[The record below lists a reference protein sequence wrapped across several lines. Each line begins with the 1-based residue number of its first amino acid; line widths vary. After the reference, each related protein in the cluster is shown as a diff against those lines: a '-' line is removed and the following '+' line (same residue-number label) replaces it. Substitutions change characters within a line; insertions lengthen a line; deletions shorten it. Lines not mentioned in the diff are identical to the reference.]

1 MSPSKHSSSAPGTA
15 ASGSDVHA
23 ASTEHDRMMHAP
35 IPRLLL
41 SLALP
46 AMGSMLVTSA
56 ASLVDSLTVSSL
68 GTEATGAVGICFS
81 LMACIQAVGFT
92 LGMGGGSL
100 ISLQLGKQDVNAASR
115 IARTSFFTSIL
126 CGVVIACGL
135 FWRTPILRLLGAS
148 DAILPLASRYSV
160 YIFLAAPFL
169 TGLLCL
175 SHLLRSEGKTGWAL
189 LGIATA
195 GLLNMALDPLLVNVL
210 DVQGISLA
218 TLISHVLGFGV
229 LLSTFLTGKSQL
241 KLLGGRRNG
250 KARRRPMC
258 QRDGATPSPSR
269 RRQKTLRRASC
280 VRRSGPGRGRRWPL
294 LFAILFSGSPSLLRQ
309 GLAAVS
315 AILLSRAAQLQGD
328 EAVAAMSVAG
338 KIFMIPFT
346 LMLGYAQ
353 GLQPLI
359 GFNFAVG
366 NGKRIRQA
374 SHFTLWTG
382 TVALAACGGLLYWQ
396 AEWLVHLFLKTG
408 DGAAIAVTA
417 LRAGA
422 LTLPLIPACTLANLG
437 FQAVKRSGL
446 AAFLAAARQGLFFVP
461 LILWLPRAWGLRG
474 VQFAQALAD
483 GATFV
488 LSVPFLIYFFRKA
501 VDKKGPK
508 V

>member
-1 MSPSKHSSSAPGTA
+1 MHVKS
-15 ASGSDVHA
+15 
-23 ASTEHDRMMHAP
+23 EHDRMMHAP
-35 IPRLLL
+35 TSRLLL

-46 AMGSMLVTSA
+46 SMASMLITSA

-100 ISLQLGKQDVNAASR
+100 ISLQLGEKDVAAASR
-115 IARTSFFTSIL
+115 IASVSFFTAIL
-126 CGVVIACGL
+126 SGLIIACGI

-148 DAILPLASRYSV
+148 DAILPLASEYSV

-175 SHLLRSEGKTGWAL
+175 SHLLRAEGHTGRAL
-189 LGIATA
+189 TGIAAA
-195 GLLNMALDPLLVNVL
+195 GLLNMALDPLLVGPL
-210 DVQGISLA
+210 GVQGISLA
-218 TLISHVLGFGV
+218 TLISHALGFGV
-229 LLSTFLTGKSQL
+229 LLFTFCTGKTSLRLQWPRL
-241 KLLGGRRNG
+241 C
-250 KARRRPMC
+250 RRP
-258 QRDGATPSPSR
+258 R
-269 RRQKTLRRASC
+269 
-280 VRRSGPGRGRRWPL
+280 PL
-294 LFAILFSGSPSLLRQ
+294 LPSILASGSPSLLRQ

-315 AILLSRAAQLQGD
+315 AILLSRAARQQSD
-328 EAVAAMSVAG
+328 AAVAAMSVAG

-359 GFNFAVG
+359 GFNFA
-366 NGKRIRQA
+366 NHNAKRIRQA

-382 TVALAACGGLLYWQ
+382 TVALAAAGGLLYWR
-396 AEWLVHLFLKTG
+396 AEQLVNLFMEAG
-408 DGAAIAVTA
+408 DGPAIASAA

-437 FQAVKRSGL
+437 YQAVKRPVIAS
-446 AAFLAAARQGLFFVP
+446 FLAAARQGLFFIP
-461 LILWLPRAWGLRG
+461 LIVWLPGLWGLSG

-483 GATFV
+483 GATFL
-488 LSVPFLIYFFRKA
+488 LSAPFLVYFFRKA
-501 VDKKGPK
+501 VDNKSGK

>member
-1 MSPSKHSSSAPGTA
+1 MQIQKSSFA
-15 ASGSDVHA
+15 ADFRKEFYMHVKS
-23 ASTEHDRMMHAP
+23 EHDRMMHAP

-46 AMGSMLVTSA
+46 SMASMLITSA

-68 GTEATGAVGICFS
+68 GTEATAAVGICFS

-100 ISLQLGKQDVNAASR
+100 ISLQLGEKDVAAASR
-115 IARTSFFTSIL
+115 IASVSFFTAIL
-126 CGVVIACGL
+126 SGLIIACGI

-148 DAILPLASRYSV
+148 DAILPLASEYSV

-175 SHLLRSEGKTGWAL
+175 SHLLRAEGHTGRAL
-189 LGIATA
+189 TGIAAA
-195 GLLNMALDPLLVNVL
+195 GLLNMALDPLLVGPL
-210 DVQGISLA
+210 GVQGISLA
-218 TLISHVLGFGV
+218 TLISHALGFGV
-229 LLSTFLTGKSQL
+229 LLFTFCTGKTSLQL
-241 KLLGGRRNG
+241 QRPRLC
-250 KARRRPMC
+250 RRP
-258 QRDGATPSPSR
+258 R
-269 RRQKTLRRASC
+269 
-280 VRRSGPGRGRRWPL
+280 PL
-294 LFAILFSGSPSLLRQ
+294 LPSILASGSPSLLRQ

-315 AILLSRAAQLQGD
+315 AILLSRAARQQSD
-328 EAVAAMSVAG
+328 AAVAAMSVAG

-359 GFNFAVG
+359 GFNFA
-366 NGKRIRQA
+366 NHNAKRIRQA

-382 TVALAACGGLLYWQ
+382 TVALAAAGGLLYWR
-396 AEWLVHLFLKTG
+396 AEQLVNLFMEVG
-408 DGAAIAVTA
+408 DGPAIASAA

-422 LTLPLIPACTLANLG
+422 LTLPLIPSCTLANLG
-437 FQAVKRSGL
+437 YQSVKRPVIAS
-446 AAFLAAARQGLFFVP
+446 FLAAARQGLFFIP
-461 LILWLPRAWGLRG
+461 LIVWLPGLWGLSG

-483 GATFV
+483 GATFL
-488 LSVPFLIYFFRKA
+488 LSMPFLVYFFRKA
-501 VDKKGPK
+501 VDNKSGK

>member
-1 MSPSKHSSSAPGTA
+1 MATLKPSPSSSA
-15 ASGSDVHA
+15 
-23 ASTEHDRMMHAP
+23 EHDRMMHAP

-46 AMGSMLVTSA
+46 AMASMLITSA
-56 ASLVDSLTVSSL
+56 ASLMDSLTVSSL

-100 ISLQLGKQDVNAASR
+100 ISLELGRQDVAAASR
-115 IARTSFFTSIL
+115 LARASFLTSIL
-126 CGVVIACGL
+126 CGLLIACGI
-135 FWRTPILRLLGAS
+135 FWRTPILRFFGAS

-175 SHLLRSEGKTGWAL
+175 SHLLRSEGHTGRAL
-189 LGIATA
+189 FGIAIA
-195 GLLNMALDPLLVNVL
+195 GLLNMILDPLLVHVL
-210 DVQGISLA
+210 GVQGISLA
-218 TLISHVLGFGV
+218 TLISHALGFAV

-241 KLLGGRRNG
+241 QLLCR
-250 KARRRPMC
+250 
-258 QRDGATPSPSR
+258 RDGSRHLPS
-269 RRQKTLRRASC
+269 
-280 VRRSGPGRGRRWPL
+280 
-294 LFAILFSGSPSLLRQ
+294 ILFSGSPSLLRQ

-315 AILLSRAAQLQGD
+315 AILLSRAARLQGD

-359 GFNFAVG
+359 GFNFA
-366 NGKRIRQA
+366 NHNTKRIRQA
-374 SHFTLWTG
+374 CHFTLWTG
-382 TVALAACGGLLYWQ
+382 TIALAAIGGLIYWKS
-396 AEWLVHLFLKTG
+396 EWLVQRFLNVG
-408 DGAAIAVTA
+408 DGPAIAVAA

-437 FQAVKRSGL
+437 FQAVHRPGL
-446 AAFLAAARQGLFFVP
+446 ASFLAAARQGLFFIP
-461 LILWLPRAWGLRG
+461 LILWLPRVWGVAG

-483 GATFV
+483 GATFL
-488 LSVPFLIYFFRKA
+488 LSAPFLVYFFRKA
-501 VDKKGPK
+501 VDNKSGK

>member
-1 MSPSKHSSSAPGTA
+1 M
-15 ASGSDVHA
+15 HA
-23 ASTEHDRMMHAP
+23 KSEHDRMMHAP
-35 IPRLLL
+35 TSRLLL

-46 AMGSMLVTSA
+46 SMASMLITSA

-100 ISLQLGKQDVNAASR
+100 ISLQLGEKDVAAASR
-115 IARTSFFTSIL
+115 IASVSFFTAIL
-126 CGVVIACGL
+126 SGLIIACGI

-148 DAILPLASRYSV
+148 DAILPLASEYSV

-175 SHLLRSEGKTGWAL
+175 SHLLRAEGHTGRAL
-189 LGIATA
+189 TGIAAA
-195 GLLNMALDPLLVNVL
+195 GLLNMALDPLLVGPL
-210 DVQGISLA
+210 GVQGISLA
-218 TLISHVLGFGV
+218 TLISHALGFGV
-229 LLSTFLTGKSQL
+229 LLFTFCTGKTSLRLQWPRL
-241 KLLGGRRNG
+241 C
-250 KARRRPMC
+250 RRP
-258 QRDGATPSPSR
+258 R
-269 RRQKTLRRASC
+269 
-280 VRRSGPGRGRRWPL
+280 PL
-294 LFAILFSGSPSLLRQ
+294 LPSILASGSPSLLRQ

-315 AILLSRAAQLQGD
+315 AILLSRAARQQSD
-328 EAVAAMSVAG
+328 AAVAAMSVAG

-359 GFNFAVG
+359 GFNFA
-366 NGKRIRQA
+366 NQNAKRIRQA

-382 TVALAACGGLLYWQ
+382 TVALAAAGGLLYWR
-396 AEWLVHLFLKTG
+396 AEQLVNLFMETG
-408 DGAAIAVTA
+408 DGPAIASAA

-437 FQAVKRSGL
+437 YQAVKRPAIAS
-446 AAFLAAARQGLFFVP
+446 FLAAARQGLFFIP
-461 LILWLPRAWGLRG
+461 LIVWLPGLWGLSG

-483 GATFV
+483 GATFL
-488 LSVPFLIYFFRKA
+488 LSAPFLVYFFRKA
-501 VDKKGPK
+501 VDNKSGK

>member
-1 MSPSKHSSSAPGTA
+1 MQIQKSSFA
-15 ASGSDVHA
+15 ADFRKEFYMHA
-23 ASTEHDRMMHAP
+23 KSEHDRMMHAP

-46 AMGSMLVTSA
+46 SMASMLITSA

-100 ISLQLGKQDVNAASR
+100 ISLQLGEKDVTAASR
-115 IARTSFFTSIL
+115 IASVSFFTAIL
-126 CGVVIACGL
+126 SGLIIACGI

-148 DAILPLASRYSV
+148 DAILPLATEYSV

-175 SHLLRSEGKTGWAL
+175 SHLLRAEGHTGRAL
-189 LGIATA
+189 TGIAAA
-195 GLLNMALDPLLVNVL
+195 GLLNMALDPLLVRPL
-210 DVQGISLA
+210 GVQGISLA
-218 TLISHVLGFGV
+218 TLISHALGFGV
-229 LLSTFLTGKSQL
+229 LLFTFCTGKTSLHLQWPRL
-241 KLLGGRRNG
+241 C
-250 KARRRPMC
+250 RRP
-258 QRDGATPSPSR
+258 R
-269 RRQKTLRRASC
+269 
-280 VRRSGPGRGRRWPL
+280 PL
-294 LFAILFSGSPSLLRQ
+294 LPSILASGSPSLLRQ

-315 AILLSRAAQLQGD
+315 AILLSRAARQQSD
-328 EAVAAMSVAG
+328 AAVAAMSVAG

-359 GFNFAVG
+359 GFNFA
-366 NGKRIRQA
+366 NHNAKRIRQA

-382 TVALAACGGLLYWQ
+382 TVALAAAGGLLYWR
-396 AEWLVHLFLKTG
+396 AEQLVNLFMEVG
-408 DGAAIAVTA
+408 DGPAIASAA

-422 LTLPLIPACTLANLG
+422 LTLPLIPSCTLANLG
-437 FQAVKRSGL
+437 YQAVKRPVIAS
-446 AAFLAAARQGLFFVP
+446 FLAAARQGLFFIP
-461 LILWLPRAWGLRG
+461 LIVWLPGLWGLSG

-483 GATFV
+483 GATFL
-488 LSVPFLIYFFRKA
+488 LSAPFLVYFFRKA
-501 VDKKGPK
+501 VDNKSGK

>member
-1 MSPSKHSSSAPGTA
+1 MATHKPSPSSSA
-15 ASGSDVHA
+15 
-23 ASTEHDRMMHAP
+23 EHDRMMHAP

-46 AMGSMLVTSA
+46 AMASMLLTSA
-56 ASLVDSLTVSSL
+56 ASLMDSLTVSSL

-100 ISLQLGKQDVNAASR
+100 ISLELGRQDVAAASR
-115 IARTSFFTSIL
+115 LARASFFASIF
-126 CGVVIACGL
+126 CGLLIACGI
-135 FWRTPILRLLGAS
+135 FWRTPILRFFGAS
-148 DAILPLASRYSV
+148 DSVLPLASRYSV

-175 SHLLRSEGKTGWAL
+175 SHLLRSEGHTGRAL
-189 LGIATA
+189 FGIAIA
-195 GLLNMALDPLLVNVL
+195 GLLNMILDPLLVHVL
-210 DVQGISLA
+210 GVQGISLA
-218 TLISHVLGFGV
+218 TLISHALGFAV

-241 KLLGGRRNG
+241 QLLCRRDG
-250 KARRRPMC
+250 PRRREDLCSGDGPK
-258 QRDGATPSPSR
+258 QRLVPE
-269 RRQKTLRRASC
+269 RQKS
-280 VRRSGPGRGRRWPL
+280 L
-294 LFAILFSGSPSLLRQ
+294 LLPSILFSGSPSLLRQ

-315 AILLSRAAQLQGD
+315 AILLSRAARLQGD

-359 GFNFAVG
+359 GFNFA
-366 NGKRIRQA
+366 NHNTKRIRQA
-374 SHFTLWTG
+374 CHFTLWTG
-382 TVALAACGGLLYWQ
+382 TIALAAIGGLIYWKS
-396 AEWLVHLFLKTG
+396 EWLVQLFLNDG
-408 DGAAIAVTA
+408 DGPAIAVTA

-437 FQAVKRSGL
+437 FQAVRRPVLSS
-446 AAFLAAARQGLFFVP
+446 FLAAARQGLFLIP
-461 LILWLPRAWGLRG
+461 LVLVLPGLWGLAG
-474 VQFAQALAD
+474 VVFVQALAD
-483 GATFV
+483 GATFL
-488 LSVPFLIYFFRKA
+488 LSLPFLVYFFRKA
-501 VDKKGPK
+501 VDKKSGS

>member
-1 MSPSKHSSSAPGTA
+1 MQIQKSSFA
-15 ASGSDVHA
+15 ADFRKEFYMHA
-23 ASTEHDRMMHAP
+23 KSEHDRMMHAP
-35 IPRLLL
+35 TSRLLL

-46 AMGSMLVTSA
+46 SMASMLITSA

-100 ISLQLGKQDVNAASR
+100 ISLQLGEKDVAAASR
-115 IARTSFFTSIL
+115 IASISFFTAIL
-126 CGVVIACGL
+126 SGLIIACGI

-148 DAILPLASRYSV
+148 DAILPLASEYSV

-175 SHLLRSEGKTGWAL
+175 SHLLRAEGHTGRAL
-189 LGIATA
+189 TGIAAA
-195 GLLNMALDPLLVNVL
+195 GLLNMALDPLLVEPL
-210 DVQGISLA
+210 GVQGISLA
-218 TLISHVLGFGV
+218 TLISHALGFGV
-229 LLSTFLTGKSQL
+229 LLFTFCTGKTSLQL
-241 KLLGGRRNG
+241 QRPRLC
-250 KARRRPMC
+250 RRP
-258 QRDGATPSPSR
+258 R
-269 RRQKTLRRASC
+269 
-280 VRRSGPGRGRRWPL
+280 PL
-294 LFAILFSGSPSLLRQ
+294 LPSILASGSPSLLRQ

-315 AILLSRAAQLQGD
+315 AILLSRAARQQSD
-328 EAVAAMSVAG
+328 AAVAAMSVAG

-359 GFNFAVG
+359 GFNFANHNV
-366 NGKRIRQA
+366 KRIRQA

-382 TVALAACGGLLYWQ
+382 TVALAAAGGLLYWR
-396 AEWLVHLFLKTG
+396 AEQLVNLFMEAG
-408 DGAAIAVTA
+408 DGPAIASTA

-422 LTLPLIPACTLANLG
+422 LTLPLIPSCTLANLG
-437 FQAVKRSGL
+437 YQAVKRPVIAS
-446 AAFLAAARQGLFFVP
+446 FLAAARQGLFFIP
-461 LILWLPRAWGLRG
+461 LIVWLPGLWGLSG

-483 GATFV
+483 GATFL
-488 LSVPFLIYFFRKA
+488 LSAPFLVYFFRKA
-501 VDKKGPK
+501 VDNKSGK

>member
-1 MSPSKHSSSAPGTA
+1 M
-15 ASGSDVHA
+15 HA
-23 ASTEHDRMMHAP
+23 KSEHDRMMQWP

-46 AMGSMLVTSA
+46 AMGSMLITSA

-100 ISLQLGKQDVNAASR
+100 ISLRLGEKDVAAASR
-115 IARTSFFTSIL
+115 IASVSFFTAIL
-126 CGVVIACGL
+126 CGLLIAGGV

-148 DAILPLASRYSV
+148 DAILPLASQYSV

-175 SHLLRSEGKTGWAL
+175 SHLLRSEGHTGRAL
-189 LGIATA
+189 AGIATA
-195 GLLNMALDPLLVNVL
+195 GLLNMTLDPLLVGPL
-210 DVQGISLA
+210 GVQGISLA
-218 TLISHVLGFGV
+218 TLISHALGFGV
-229 LLSTFLTGKSQL
+229 LLSTFLTGKTALRLQWPTL
-241 KLLGGRRNG
+241 CR
-250 KARRRPMC
+250 
-258 QRDGATPSPSR
+258 RDGPHP
-269 RRQKTLRRASC
+269 QEGLC
-280 VRRSGPGRGRRWPL
+280 SGDGPLQAELHSKCPHPL
-294 LFAILFSGSPSLLRQ
+294 LPSILASGSPSLLRQ

-315 AILLSRAAQLQGD
+315 AILLSRSARLYGD
-328 EAVAAMSVAG
+328 GAVAAISVAN

-359 GFNFAVG
+359 GFNFS
-366 NGKRIRQA
+366 NENTKRIRQA

-382 TVALAACGGLLYWQ
+382 TIALAAAGGLIYWQ
-396 AEWLVHLFLKTG
+396 AEQLVHLFMNDG
-408 DGAAIAVTA
+408 DGPAIATAA

-437 FQAVKRSGL
+437 YQAVKRPAIAS
-446 AAFLAAARQGLFFVP
+446 FLAAARQGLFFVP
-461 LILWLPRAWGLRG
+461 MILVLPRLWGVAG

-488 LSVPFLIYFFRKA
+488 LSLPFLIYFFRKA
-501 VDKKGPK
+501 VDKKSWK

>member
-1 MSPSKHSSSAPGTA
+1 MATLKPSPSSSA
-15 ASGSDVHA
+15 
-23 ASTEHDRMMHAP
+23 EHDRMMHAP

-46 AMGSMLVTSA
+46 AMASMLITSA

-100 ISLQLGKQDVNAASR
+100 ISLELGRQNAAAASR
-115 IARTSFFTSIL
+115 LARASFFTSIF
-126 CGVVIACGL
+126 CGLLIACGI
-135 FWRTPILRLLGAS
+135 FWRTPILRFFGAS
-148 DAILPLASRYSV
+148 DSVLPLASRYSV

-175 SHLLRSEGKTGWAL
+175 SHLLRSDGHTGRAL
-189 LGIATA
+189 FGIAIA
-195 GLLNMALDPLLVNVL
+195 GLLNMILDPLLVQVL
-210 DVQGISLA
+210 GVQGISLA
-218 TLISHVLGFGV
+218 TLISHALGFAV

-241 KLLGGRRNG
+241 QLLCRRGGPRHL
-250 KARRRPMC
+250 
-258 QRDGATPSPSR
+258 PS
-269 RRQKTLRRASC
+269 
-280 VRRSGPGRGRRWPL
+280 
-294 LFAILFSGSPSLLRQ
+294 ILFSGSPSLLRQ

-315 AILLSRAAQLQGD
+315 AILLSRAARLQGD

-346 LMLGYAQ
+346 LILGYAQ

-359 GFNFAVG
+359 GFNFATH
-366 NGKRIRQA
+366 NTKRIRQA
-374 SHFTLWTG
+374 CHFTLWTG
-382 TVALAACGGLLYWQ
+382 TIALAAIGGLLYWKS
-396 AEWLVHLFLKTG
+396 EWLVQLFLNAG
-408 DGAAIAVTA
+408 DGPAIAVAA

-437 FQAVKRSGL
+437 FQAVHRPGL
-446 AAFLAAARQGLFFVP
+446 ASFLAAARQGLFLIP
-461 LILWLPRAWGLRG
+461 LVLVLPGLWGLAG
-474 VQFAQALAD
+474 VVFVQALAD

-488 LSVPFLIYFFRKA
+488 LSAPFLVYFFRKA
-501 VDKKGPK
+501 VDKKSGS

>member
-1 MSPSKHSSSAPGTA
+1 MATLKPSPSSSA
-15 ASGSDVHA
+15 
-23 ASTEHDRMMHAP
+23 EHDRMMHAP

-46 AMGSMLVTSA
+46 AMASMLITSA
-56 ASLVDSLTVSSL
+56 ASLMDSLTVSSL

-100 ISLQLGKQDVNAASR
+100 ISLELGRQNVAAASR
-115 IARTSFFTSIL
+115 LARTSFLTSIL
-126 CGVVIACGL
+126 CGLLIACGI
-135 FWRTPILRLLGAS
+135 FWRTPILRFFGAS
-148 DAILPLASRYSV
+148 DSVLPLASRYSV

-175 SHLLRSEGKTGWAL
+175 SHLLRSEGHTGRAL
-189 LGIATA
+189 FGIATA
-195 GLLNMALDPLLVNVL
+195 GLLNMILDPFLVHVL
-210 DVQGISLA
+210 GVQGISLA
-218 TLISHVLGFGV
+218 TLISHALGFAV

-241 KLLGGRRNG
+241 QLLCRRDG
-250 KARRRPMC
+250 PRRREGLCSGDVPT
-258 QRDGATPSPSR
+258 QRLVPE
-269 RRQKTLRRASC
+269 RQKSL
-280 VRRSGPGRGRRWPL
+280 PL
-294 LFAILFSGSPSLLRQ
+294 LPSILFSGSPSLLRQ

-315 AILLSRAAQLQGD
+315 AILLSRAARLQGD

-359 GFNFAVG
+359 GFNFA
-366 NGKRIRQA
+366 NHNTKRIRQA
-374 SHFTLWTG
+374 CHFTLWTG
-382 TVALAACGGLLYWQ
+382 TIALAAIGGLLYWKS
-396 AEWLVHLFLKTG
+396 EWLVQLFLNAG
-408 DGAAIAVTA
+408 DGPAIAVAA

-437 FQAVKRSGL
+437 FQAVHRPGL
-446 AAFLAAARQGLFFVP
+446 ASFLAAARQGLFFIP
-461 LILWLPRAWGLRG
+461 LILWLPRLWGVAG

-483 GATFV
+483 GATFL
-488 LSVPFLIYFFRKA
+488 LSVPFLVYFFRKA
-501 VDKKGPK
+501 VDNKSGK

>member
-1 MSPSKHSSSAPGTA
+1 M
-15 ASGSDVHA
+15 HA
-23 ASTEHDRMMHAP
+23 KSEHDRMMHAP

-46 AMGSMLVTSA
+46 SMASMLITSA

-100 ISLQLGKQDVNAASR
+100 ISLRLGEKDVAAASR
-115 IARTSFFTSIL
+115 IASASFFTAIL
-126 CGVVIACGL
+126 CGLLIAGGI

-148 DAILPLASRYSV
+148 DAILPLASQYSV

-169 TGLLCL
+169 TGLLSL
-175 SHLLRSEGKTGWAL
+175 SHLLRSEGHTGRAL

-195 GLLNMALDPLLVNVL
+195 GLLNMALDPLLVGPL
-210 DVQGISLA
+210 GVQGVSLA
-218 TLISHVLGFGV
+218 TLISHALGFGV
-229 LLSTFLTGKSQL
+229 LLFTFCTGKTSLQL
-241 KLLGGRRNG
+241 QWPKLCR
-250 KARRRPMC
+250 
-258 QRDGATPSPSR
+258 RDGAHR
-269 RRQKTLRRASC
+269 AKTLCSGDGPRTRKSLCSGDGPRR
-280 VRRSGPGRGRRWPL
+280 VELRSERSHPL
-294 LFAILFSGSPSLLRQ
+294 LPSILASGSPSLLRQ

-315 AILLSRAAQLQGD
+315 AILLSRAARLQSD
-328 EAVAAMSVAG
+328 EAVAAMSVAN

-359 GFNFAVG
+359 GFNFA
-366 NGKRIRQA
+366 NHNTKRIRQA

-382 TVALAACGGLLYWQ
+382 TVALAAAGGLICWR
-396 AEWLVHLFLKTG
+396 AEWLVHLFLKDG
-408 DGAAIAVTA
+408 DGPAIAVSA

-437 FQAVKRSGL
+437 YQAVKRPVIAS
-446 AAFLAAARQGLFFVP
+446 FLAAARQGLFFIP
-461 LILWLPRAWGLRG
+461 LIVWLPRAWGLAG

-488 LSVPFLIYFFRKA
+488 LSLPFLVYFFRKA
-501 VDKKGPK
+501 VDKKSGK

>member
-1 MSPSKHSSSAPGTA
+1 M
-15 ASGSDVHA
+15 HA
-23 ASTEHDRMMHAP
+23 KSEHDRMMHAP

-46 AMGSMLVTSA
+46 SIASMLITSA

-100 ISLQLGKQDVNAASR
+100 ISLQLGEKDVAAASR
-115 IARTSFFTSIL
+115 IASVSFFTAIL
-126 CGVVIACGL
+126 SGLIIACGI

-148 DAILPLASRYSV
+148 DAILPLASEYSV

-175 SHLLRSEGKTGWAL
+175 SHLLRAEGHTGRAL
-189 LGIATA
+189 TGIAAA
-195 GLLNMALDPLLVNVL
+195 GLLNMALDPLLVGPL
-210 DVQGISLA
+210 GVQGISLA
-218 TLISHVLGFGV
+218 TLISHALGFGV
-229 LLSTFLTGKSQL
+229 LLFTFCTGKTSLQL
-241 KLLGGRRNG
+241 QRPRLC
-250 KARRRPMC
+250 RRP
-258 QRDGATPSPSR
+258 R
-269 RRQKTLRRASC
+269 
-280 VRRSGPGRGRRWPL
+280 PL
-294 LFAILFSGSPSLLRQ
+294 LPSILASGSPSLLRQ

-315 AILLSRAAQLQGD
+315 AILLSRAARQQSD
-328 EAVAAMSVAG
+328 AAVAAMSVAG

-359 GFNFAVG
+359 GFNFA
-366 NGKRIRQA
+366 NHNAKRIRQA

-382 TVALAACGGLLYWQ
+382 TVALAAAGGLLYWR
-396 AEWLVHLFLKTG
+396 AEQLVNLFMEVG
-408 DGAAIAVTA
+408 DGPAIASAA

-422 LTLPLIPACTLANLG
+422 LTLPLIPSCTLANLG
-437 FQAVKRSGL
+437 YQSVKRPVIAS
-446 AAFLAAARQGLFFVP
+446 FLAAARHGLFFIP
-461 LILWLPRAWGLRG
+461 LIVWLPGLWGLSG

-483 GATFV
+483 GATFL
-488 LSVPFLIYFFRKA
+488 LSMPFLVYFFRKA
-501 VDKKGPK
+501 VDNKSAK

>member
-1 MSPSKHSSSAPGTA
+1 MATHKPSPSSSA
-15 ASGSDVHA
+15 
-23 ASTEHDRMMHAP
+23 EHDRMMHAP

-46 AMGSMLVTSA
+46 AMASMLITSA
-56 ASLVDSLTVSSL
+56 ASLMDSLTVSSL

-100 ISLQLGKQDVNAASR
+100 ISLELGRQDVAAASR
-115 IARTSFFTSIL
+115 LARTSFLTSIL
-126 CGVVIACGL
+126 CGLLIACGI
-135 FWRTPILRLLGAS
+135 FWRTPILRFFGAS

-175 SHLLRSEGKTGWAL
+175 SHLLRSEGHTGRAL
-189 LGIATA
+189 FGIAIA
-195 GLLNMALDPLLVNVL
+195 GLLNMILDPFLVHVL
-210 DVQGISLA
+210 GVQGISLA
-218 TLISHVLGFGV
+218 TLISHALGFAV

-241 KLLGGRRNG
+241 QLLCR
-250 KARRRPMC
+250 
-258 QRDGATPSPSR
+258 RDGPKQRLVPE
-269 RRQKTLRRASC
+269 RQKS
-280 VRRSGPGRGRRWPL
+280 L
-294 LFAILFSGSPSLLRQ
+294 LLPSILFSGSPSLLRQ

-315 AILLSRAAQLQGD
+315 AILLSRAARLQGD
-328 EAVAAMSVAG
+328 EAVAAMSVVG

-359 GFNFAVG
+359 GFNFA
-366 NGKRIRQA
+366 NHNTKRIRQA
-374 SHFTLWTG
+374 CHFTLWTG
-382 TVALAACGGLLYWQ
+382 TIALAAIGGLLYWKS
-396 AEWLVHLFLKTG
+396 EWLVQLFLNAG
-408 DGAAIAVTA
+408 DGPAIAVAA

-437 FQAVKRSGL
+437 FQAVHRPTIAS
-446 AAFLAAARQGLFFVP
+446 FLAAARQGLFFIP
-461 LILWLPRAWGLRG
+461 LILWLPRLWGVAG

-483 GATFV
+483 GATFL
-488 LSVPFLIYFFRKA
+488 LSAPFLVYFFRKA
-501 VDKKGPK
+501 VDNKSGK

>member
-1 MSPSKHSSSAPGTA
+1 M
-15 ASGSDVHA
+15 HA
-23 ASTEHDRMMHAP
+23 KSEHDRMMHAP

-46 AMGSMLVTSA
+46 SMASMLITSA

-100 ISLQLGKQDVNAASR
+100 VSLQLGEKDVTAASC
-115 IARTSFFTSIL
+115 IASVSFFTAIL
-126 CGVVIACGL
+126 SGLIIACGI
-135 FWRTPILRLLGAS
+135 FWRKPILRLLGAS
-148 DAILPLASRYSV
+148 DAILPLASEYSV

-175 SHLLRSEGKTGWAL
+175 SHLLRAEGHTGRAL
-189 LGIATA
+189 TGIAAA
-195 GLLNMALDPLLVNVL
+195 GLLNMALDPLLVGPL
-210 DVQGISLA
+210 GVQGISLS
-218 TLISHVLGFGV
+218 TLISHALGFGV
-229 LLSTFLTGKSQL
+229 LLFTFCTGKTSLQL
-241 KLLGGRRNG
+241 Q
-250 KARRRPMC
+250 RPRLC
-258 QRDGATPSPSR
+258 RRDGPCRKQSPCSGDGSSRQSKFRQQLRPRCTRSLLPS
-269 RRQKTLRRASC
+269 
-280 VRRSGPGRGRRWPL
+280 
-294 LFAILFSGSPSLLRQ
+294 ILASGSPSLLRQ

-315 AILLSRAAQLQGD
+315 AILLSRAARQQSD
-328 EAVAAMSVAG
+328 AAVAAMSVAG

-359 GFNFAVG
+359 GFNFA
-366 NGKRIRQA
+366 NHNAKRIRQA

-382 TVALAACGGLLYWQ
+382 TVALAAAGGLLYWR
-396 AEWLVHLFLKTG
+396 AEQLVNLFMEAG
-408 DGAAIAVTA
+408 DGPAIASAA

-422 LTLPLIPACTLANLG
+422 LTLPLIPSCTLANLG
-437 FQAVKRSGL
+437 YQAVKRPVIAS
-446 AAFLAAARQGLFFVP
+446 FLAAARQGLFFIP
-461 LILWLPRAWGLRG
+461 LIVWLPGLWGLSG

-483 GATFV
+483 GATFL
-488 LSVPFLIYFFRKA
+488 LSAPFLVYFFRKA
-501 VDKKGPK
+501 VDNKSGK

>member
-1 MSPSKHSSSAPGTA
+1 MATLKPSPSSSA
-15 ASGSDVHA
+15 
-23 ASTEHDRMMHAP
+23 EHDRMMHAP

-46 AMGSMLVTSA
+46 AMASMLITSA

-100 ISLQLGKQDVNAASR
+100 ISLELGRQNVAAASR
-115 IARTSFFTSIL
+115 LARTSFLTSIL
-126 CGVVIACGL
+126 CGLLIACGI
-135 FWRTPILRLLGAS
+135 FWRTPILRFFGAS
-148 DAILPLASRYSV
+148 DSVLPLASRYSV

-175 SHLLRSEGKTGWAL
+175 SHLLRSEGHTGRAL
-189 LGIATA
+189 FGIATA
-195 GLLNMALDPLLVNVL
+195 GLLNMILDPLLVCVL
-210 DVQGISLA
+210 DVQSISLA
-218 TLISHVLGFGV
+218 TLISHALGFAV

-241 KLLGGRRNG
+241 QLLCR
-250 KARRRPMC
+250 
-258 QRDGATPSPSR
+258 RDGPRPRLSPD
-269 RRQKTLRRASC
+269 RQKFL
-280 VRRSGPGRGRRWPL
+280 PL
-294 LFAILFSGSPSLLRQ
+294 LPSILFSGSPSLLRQ

-315 AILLSRAAQLQGD
+315 AILLSRAARLQGD

-359 GFNFAVG
+359 GFNFA
-366 NGKRIRQA
+366 NHNTKRIRQA
-374 SHFTLWTG
+374 CHFTLWTG
-382 TVALAACGGLLYWQ
+382 TIALAAIGGLIYLS
-396 AEWLVHLFLKTG
+396 AEWLVQLFLNDG
-408 DGAAIAVTA
+408 DGPAIAVSA

-437 FQAVKRSGL
+437 FQAVHRPGL
-446 AAFLAAARQGLFFVP
+446 ASFLAAARQGLFFIP
-461 LILWLPRAWGLRG
+461 LILWLPRLWGVAG

-483 GATFV
+483 GATFL
-488 LSVPFLIYFFRKA
+488 LSAPFLVYFFRKA
-501 VDKKGPK
+501 VDNKSGK

>member
-1 MSPSKHSSSAPGTA
+1 MSKDKRSTST
-15 ASGSDVHA
+15 SGRFAVHA
-23 ASTEHDRMMHAP
+23 SRMPVNSQHDRMMHAP

-56 ASLVDSLTVSSL
+56 ASLVDSLTVSAL

-100 ISLQLGKQDVNAASR
+100 ISLELGKQNVDAASH

-126 CGVVIACGL
+126 CGLVIACGI
-135 FWRTPILRLLGAS
+135 FWRTSILRLLGAS

-175 SHLLRSEGKTGWAL
+175 SHLLRSEGKTGRAL

-195 GLLNMALDPLLVNVL
+195 GLLNIALDPLLVNVFG
-210 DVQGISLA
+210 VQGISLA
-218 TLISHVLGFGV
+218 TLISHTLGFGV

-241 KLLGGRRNG
+241 QLLCRRDG
-250 KARRRPMC
+250 PRRP
-258 QRDGATPSPSR
+258 
-269 RRQKTLRRASC
+269 
-280 VRRSGPGRGRRWPL
+280 L
-294 LFAILFSGSPSLLRQ
+294 LPVILFSGSPSLLRQ

-315 AILLSRAAQLQGD
+315 AILLSRAARLQGD
-328 EAVAAMSVAG
+328 EAVAAMSVAN

-359 GFNFAVG
+359 GYNFTNG
-366 NGKRIRQA
+366 NTKRIRQA
-374 SHFTLWTG
+374 AGFTLLTG
-382 TVALAACGGLLYWQ
+382 TVALAAAGGLLYWK
-396 AEWLVHLFLKTG
+396 AEWLVLLFMEA
-408 DGAAIAVTA
+408 GAGESIAVAA

-437 FQAVKRSGL
+437 FQAVHRPVL
-446 AAFLAAARQGLFFVP
+446 ASFLAAARQGLFFIP
-461 LILWLPRAWGLRG
+461 LILWLPKAWGLAG
-474 VQFAQALAD
+474 VQYAQALAD
-483 GATFV
+483 GATFL
-488 LSVPFLIYFFRKA
+488 LSAPFLVYFFRKA
-501 VDKKGPK
+501 VDNEGAS

>member
-1 MSPSKHSSSAPGTA
+1 MHVKS
-15 ASGSDVHA
+15 
-23 ASTEHDRMMHAP
+23 EHDRMMHAP

-46 AMGSMLVTSA
+46 SMASMLITSA

-100 ISLQLGKQDVNAASR
+100 ISLQLGEKDVAAASR
-115 IARTSFFTSIL
+115 IASVSFFTAIL
-126 CGVVIACGL
+126 SGLIIACGI

-148 DAILPLASRYSV
+148 DAILPLASEYSV

-175 SHLLRSEGKTGWAL
+175 SHLLRAEGHTGRAL
-189 LGIATA
+189 TGIAAA
-195 GLLNMALDPLLVNVL
+195 GLLNMALDPLLVGPL
-210 DVQGISLA
+210 GVQGISLA
-218 TLISHVLGFGV
+218 TLISHALGFGV
-229 LLSTFLTGKSQL
+229 LLFTFCTGKTSLRLQWPRL
-241 KLLGGRRNG
+241 CR
-250 KARRRPMC
+250 
-258 QRDGATPSPSR
+258 RDGPSPAKASHR
-269 RRQKTLRRASC
+269 GDGPSQKTKFRRQLRPRC
-280 VRRSGPGRGRRWPL
+280 THPL
-294 LFAILFSGSPSLLRQ
+294 LPSILASGSPSLLRQ

-315 AILLSRAAQLQGD
+315 AILLSRAARQQSD
-328 EAVAAMSVAG
+328 AAVAAMSVAG

-359 GFNFAVG
+359 GFNFA
-366 NGKRIRQA
+366 NHNAKRIRQA

-382 TVALAACGGLLYWQ
+382 TVALAAAGGLLYWR
-396 AEWLVHLFLKTG
+396 AEQLVNLFMETG
-408 DGAAIAVTA
+408 DGPAIASAA

-437 FQAVKRSGL
+437 YQAVKRPAIAS
-446 AAFLAAARQGLFFVP
+446 FLAAARQGLFFIP
-461 LILWLPRAWGLRG
+461 LIVWLPGLWGLSG

-483 GATFV
+483 GATFL
-488 LSVPFLIYFFRKA
+488 LSAPFLVYFFRKA
-501 VDKKGPK
+501 VDNKSGK

>member
-1 MSPSKHSSSAPGTA
+1 MQIQKSSFVA
-15 ASGSDVHA
+15 DFRKEFYMHA
-23 ASTEHDRMMHAP
+23 KSEHDRMMHAP

-46 AMGSMLVTSA
+46 SMASMLITSA

-68 GTEATGAVGICFS
+68 GTDATGAVGICFS

-100 ISLQLGKQDVNAASR
+100 ISLQLGEKDMAAASR
-115 IARTSFFTSIL
+115 IASVSFFTAIL
-126 CGVVIACGL
+126 SGLIIACGI

-148 DAILPLASRYSV
+148 DAILPLASEYSV

-175 SHLLRSEGKTGWAL
+175 SHLLRAEGHTGRAL
-189 LGIATA
+189 TGIAAA
-195 GLLNMALDPLLVNVL
+195 GLLNMALDPLLVEPL
-210 DVQGISLA
+210 GVQGISLA
-218 TLISHVLGFGV
+218 TLISHALGFGV
-229 LLSTFLTGKSQL
+229 LLFTFCTGKTSLQL
-241 KLLGGRRNG
+241 QWPRLC
-250 KARRRPMC
+250 RRP
-258 QRDGATPSPSR
+258 R
-269 RRQKTLRRASC
+269 
-280 VRRSGPGRGRRWPL
+280 PL
-294 LFAILFSGSPSLLRQ
+294 LPSILASGSPSLLRQ

-315 AILLSRAAQLQGD
+315 AILLSRAARQQSD
-328 EAVAAMSVAG
+328 AAVAAMSVAG

-359 GFNFAVG
+359 GFNFA
-366 NGKRIRQA
+366 NHNAKRIRQA

-382 TVALAACGGLLYWQ
+382 TVALAAAGGLLYWR
-396 AEWLVHLFLKTG
+396 AEQLVNLFMEAG
-408 DGAAIAVTA
+408 DGPAIASAA

-422 LTLPLIPACTLANLG
+422 LTLPLIPSCTLANLG
-437 FQAVKRSGL
+437 YQAVKRPVIAS
-446 AAFLAAARQGLFFVP
+446 FLAAARQGLFFIP
-461 LILWLPRAWGLRG
+461 LIVWLPGLWGLSG

-483 GATFV
+483 GATFL
-488 LSVPFLIYFFRKA
+488 LSAPFLVYFFRKA
-501 VDKKGPK
+501 VDNKSGK

>member
-1 MSPSKHSSSAPGTA
+1 MATHKPSPSSSA
-15 ASGSDVHA
+15 
-23 ASTEHDRMMHAP
+23 EHDRMMHAP

-46 AMGSMLVTSA
+46 AMASMLITSA

-68 GTEATGAVGICFS
+68 GTEATSAVGICFS

-100 ISLQLGKQDVNAASR
+100 ISLELGRQDVAAASR
-115 IARTSFFTSIL
+115 LARASFFTSIL
-126 CGVVIACGL
+126 CGLLIACGI
-135 FWRTPILRLLGAS
+135 FWRTPILRLFGAS
-148 DAILPLASRYSV
+148 DSVLPLASRYSV

-175 SHLLRSEGKTGWAL
+175 SHLLRSEGYTGRAL

-195 GLLNMALDPLLVNVL
+195 GLLNMALDPLLVKLL

-218 TLISHVLGFGV
+218 TLISHALGFAV

-241 KLLGGRRNG
+241 QLLCR
-250 KARRRPMC
+250 
-258 QRDGATPSPSR
+258 RDGSR
-269 RRQKTLRRASC
+269 RREGLYSGDGPRQRPNPERQKSH
-280 VRRSGPGRGRRWPL
+280 PL
-294 LFAILFSGSPSLLRQ
+294 LPSILFSGSPSLLRQ

-315 AILLSRAAQLQGD
+315 AILLSRAARLQGD

-359 GFNFAVG
+359 GFNFATH
-366 NGKRIRQA
+366 NTKRIRQA
-374 SHFTLWTG
+374 CHFTLWTG
-382 TVALAACGGLLYWQ
+382 TIALAAIGGLIYLS
-396 AEWLVHLFLKTG
+396 AEWLVQLFLNDG
-408 DGAAIAVTA
+408 DGPAIAVAA

-437 FQAVKRSGL
+437 FQAVHRSGL
-446 AAFLAAARQGLFFVP
+446 ASFLAAARQGLFFIP
-461 LILWLPRAWGLRG
+461 LILWLPRVWGVAG

-483 GATFV
+483 GATFL
-488 LSVPFLIYFFRKA
+488 LSAPFLVYFFRKA
-501 VDKKGPK
+501 VDNKSGK

>member
-1 MSPSKHSSSAPGTA
+1 MATHKPSPSSSA
-15 ASGSDVHA
+15 
-23 ASTEHDRMMHAP
+23 EHDRMMHAP

-46 AMGSMLVTSA
+46 AMASMLITSA
-56 ASLVDSLTVSSL
+56 ASLMDSLTVSSL

-100 ISLQLGKQDVNAASR
+100 ISLELGRQDVAAASR
-115 IARTSFFTSIL
+115 LARASFFTSIF
-126 CGVVIACGL
+126 CGLLIACGI
-135 FWRTPILRLLGAS
+135 FWRTPILRFFGAS

-175 SHLLRSEGKTGWAL
+175 SHLLRSEGHTGRAL
-189 LGIATA
+189 FGIATA
-195 GLLNMALDPLLVNVL
+195 GLLNMILDPLLVHVL
-210 DVQGISLA
+210 GVQGISLA
-218 TLISHVLGFGV
+218 TLISHALGFAV

-241 KLLGGRRNG
+241 QLLCR
-250 KARRRPMC
+250 
-258 QRDGATPSPSR
+258 RDGLKQRLVPE
-269 RRQKTLRRASC
+269 RQKFL
-280 VRRSGPGRGRRWPL
+280 PL
-294 LFAILFSGSPSLLRQ
+294 LPSILFSGSPSLLRQ

-315 AILLSRAAQLQGD
+315 AILLSRAARLQGD

-359 GFNFAVG
+359 GFNFA
-366 NGKRIRQA
+366 NHNTKRIRQA
-374 SHFTLWTG
+374 CHFTLWTG
-382 TVALAACGGLLYWQ
+382 TIALAAIGGLIYLS
-396 AEWLVHLFLKTG
+396 AEWLVQLFLNAG
-408 DGAAIAVTA
+408 DGPAIAVAA

-437 FQAVKRSGL
+437 FQAVHRPGL
-446 AAFLAAARQGLFFVP
+446 ASFLAAARQGLFFIP
-461 LILWLPRAWGLRG
+461 LILWLPRVWGVAG

-483 GATFV
+483 GATFL
-488 LSVPFLIYFFRKA
+488 LSAPFLVYFFRKA
-501 VDKKGPK
+501 VDNKSGK

>member
-1 MSPSKHSSSAPGTA
+1 MATLKPSPSSSA
-15 ASGSDVHA
+15 
-23 ASTEHDRMMHAP
+23 EHDRMMHAP

-46 AMGSMLVTSA
+46 AMASMLITSA

-81 LMACIQAVGFT
+81 LVACIQAVGFT

-100 ISLQLGKQDVNAASR
+100 ISLELGRQDVAAASR
-115 IARTSFFTSIL
+115 LARASFFTSIF
-126 CGVVIACGL
+126 CGLLIACGI
-135 FWRTPILRLLGAS
+135 FWRTPILRFFGAS
-148 DAILPLASRYSV
+148 DSVLPLASRYSV

-175 SHLLRSEGKTGWAL
+175 SHLLRSEGHTGRAL
-189 LGIATA
+189 FGIAIA
-195 GLLNMALDPLLVNVL
+195 GLLNMILDPLLVHVL
-210 DVQGISLA
+210 GVQGISLA
-218 TLISHVLGFGV
+218 TLISHALGFAV

-241 KLLGGRRNG
+241 QLLCR
-250 KARRRPMC
+250 
-258 QRDGATPSPSR
+258 RDGLKQRLVPE
-269 RRQKTLRRASC
+269 RQKFL
-280 VRRSGPGRGRRWPL
+280 PL
-294 LFAILFSGSPSLLRQ
+294 LPSILFSGSPSLLRQ

-315 AILLSRAAQLQGD
+315 AILLSRAARLQGD

-359 GFNFAVG
+359 GFNFA
-366 NGKRIRQA
+366 NHNTKRIRQA
-374 SHFTLWTG
+374 CHFTLWTG
-382 TVALAACGGLLYWQ
+382 TIALAAIGGLLYWKS
-396 AEWLVHLFLKTG
+396 EWLVQLFLNDG
-408 DGAAIAVTA
+408 DGPAIAVAA

-437 FQAVKRSGL
+437 FQAVHRPGL
-446 AAFLAAARQGLFFVP
+446 ASFLAAARQGLFFIP
-461 LILWLPRAWGLRG
+461 LILCLPRLWGVAG

-488 LSVPFLIYFFRKA
+488 LSAPFLVYFFRKA
-501 VDKKGPK
+501 VDNKSGK

>member
-1 MSPSKHSSSAPGTA
+1 MATHKPSPSSSAA
-15 ASGSDVHA
+15 HDRMM
-23 ASTEHDRMMHAP
+23 HDRMMHAP

-46 AMGSMLVTSA
+46 AMASMLITSA
-56 ASLVDSLTVSSL
+56 ASLMDSLTVSSL

-100 ISLQLGKQDVNAASR
+100 ISLELGRQDVAAASR
-115 IARTSFFTSIL
+115 LARTSFLTSIL
-126 CGVVIACGL
+126 CGLLIACGI
-135 FWRTPILRLLGAS
+135 FWRTPILRFFGAS

-175 SHLLRSEGKTGWAL
+175 SHLLRSEGHTGRAL
-189 LGIATA
+189 LGIAIA
-195 GLLNMALDPLLVNVL
+195 GLLNMILDPLLVHVL
-210 DVQGISLA
+210 GVQGISLA
-218 TLISHVLGFGV
+218 TLISHALGFAV

-241 KLLGGRRNG
+241 QLLCR
-250 KARRRPMC
+250 
-258 QRDGATPSPSR
+258 RDGLKQRLVPE
-269 RRQKTLRRASC
+269 RQKFL
-280 VRRSGPGRGRRWPL
+280 PL
-294 LFAILFSGSPSLLRQ
+294 LPSILFSGSPSLLRQ

-315 AILLSRAAQLQGD
+315 AILLSRAARLQGD

-359 GFNFAVG
+359 GFNFA
-366 NGKRIRQA
+366 NHNTKRIRQA
-374 SHFTLWTG
+374 CHFTLWTG
-382 TVALAACGGLLYWQ
+382 TIALAAIGGLLYWKS
-396 AEWLVHLFLKTG
+396 EWLVQLFLNAG
-408 DGAAIAVTA
+408 DGPAIAVAA

-437 FQAVKRSGL
+437 FQAVHRPTIAS
-446 AAFLAAARQGLFFVP
+446 FLAAARQGLFFIP
-461 LILWLPRAWGLRG
+461 LILWLPGLWGVAG
-474 VQFAQALAD
+474 VKFAQALAD
-483 GATFV
+483 GATFL
-488 LSVPFLIYFFRKA
+488 LSAPFLVYFFRKA
-501 VDKKGPK
+501 VDNKSGK

>member
-1 MSPSKHSSSAPGTA
+1 M
-15 ASGSDVHA
+15 HA
-23 ASTEHDRMMHAP
+23 KSEHDRMMHAP

-46 AMGSMLVTSA
+46 SMASMLITSA

-100 ISLQLGKQDVNAASR
+100 ISLQLGEKDVAAASR
-115 IARTSFFTSIL
+115 IASVSFFTAIL
-126 CGVVIACGL
+126 SGLIIACGI

-148 DAILPLASRYSV
+148 DAILPLATEYSV

-175 SHLLRSEGKTGWAL
+175 SHLLRAEGHTGRAL
-189 LGIATA
+189 TGIAAA
-195 GLLNMALDPLLVNVL
+195 GLLNMALDPLLVEPL
-210 DVQGISLA
+210 GVQGISLA
-218 TLISHVLGFGV
+218 TLISHTLGFGV
-229 LLSTFLTGKSQL
+229 LLFTFCTGKTSLQL
-241 KLLGGRRNG
+241 QRPRLC
-250 KARRRPMC
+250 RRP
-258 QRDGATPSPSR
+258 R
-269 RRQKTLRRASC
+269 
-280 VRRSGPGRGRRWPL
+280 PL
-294 LFAILFSGSPSLLRQ
+294 LPSILASGSPSLLRQ

-315 AILLSRAAQLQGD
+315 AILLSRAARQQSD
-328 EAVAAMSVAG
+328 AAVAAMSVAG

-359 GFNFAVG
+359 GFNFA
-366 NGKRIRQA
+366 NHNAKRIRQA

-382 TVALAACGGLLYWQ
+382 TVALAAAGGLLYWR
-396 AEWLVHLFLKTG
+396 AEQLVNLFMEAG
-408 DGAAIAVTA
+408 DGPAIASAA

-437 FQAVKRSGL
+437 YQAVKRPVIAS
-446 AAFLAAARQGLFFVP
+446 FLAAARQGLFFIP
-461 LILWLPRAWGLRG
+461 LIVWLPGLWGLSG

-483 GATFV
+483 GATFL
-488 LSVPFLIYFFRKA
+488 LSAPFLVYFFRKA
-501 VDKKGPK
+501 VDNKSGK

>member
-1 MSPSKHSSSAPGTA
+1 MQIQKSSFA
-15 ASGSDVHA
+15 ADFRKEFYMHA
-23 ASTEHDRMMHAP
+23 KSEHDRMMHAP

-46 AMGSMLVTSA
+46 SIASMLITSA

-100 ISLQLGKQDVNAASR
+100 ISLQLGEKDMAAASR
-115 IARTSFFTSIL
+115 IASVSFFTAIL
-126 CGVVIACGL
+126 SGLIIACGI

-148 DAILPLASRYSV
+148 DAILPLASEYSV

-175 SHLLRSEGKTGWAL
+175 SHLLRAEGHTGRAL
-189 LGIATA
+189 TGIAAA
-195 GLLNMALDPLLVNVL
+195 GLLNMALDPLLVEPL
-210 DVQGISLA
+210 GVQGISLA
-218 TLISHVLGFGV
+218 TLISHALGFGV
-229 LLSTFLTGKSQL
+229 LLFTFCTGKTSLQL
-241 KLLGGRRNG
+241 QWPRLC
-250 KARRRPMC
+250 RRP
-258 QRDGATPSPSR
+258 R
-269 RRQKTLRRASC
+269 
-280 VRRSGPGRGRRWPL
+280 PL
-294 LFAILFSGSPSLLRQ
+294 LPSILASGSPSLLRQ

-315 AILLSRAAQLQGD
+315 AILLSRAARQQSD
-328 EAVAAMSVAG
+328 AAVAAMSVAG

-359 GFNFAVG
+359 GFNFA
-366 NGKRIRQA
+366 NHNAKRIRQA

-382 TVALAACGGLLYWQ
+382 TVALAAAGGLLYWR
-396 AEWLVHLFLKTG
+396 AEQLVNLFMEAG
-408 DGAAIAVTA
+408 DGPAIASAA

-422 LTLPLIPACTLANLG
+422 LTLPLIPSCTLANLG
-437 FQAVKRSGL
+437 YQAVKRPAIAS
-446 AAFLAAARQGLFFVP
+446 FLAAARQGLFFIP
-461 LILWLPRAWGLRG
+461 LVVWLPGLWGLSG

-483 GATFV
+483 GATFL
-488 LSVPFLIYFFRKA
+488 LSAPFLVYFFRKA
-501 VDKKGPK
+501 VDNKSGK

>member
-1 MSPSKHSSSAPGTA
+1 MATHKPSPSSSA
-15 ASGSDVHA
+15 
-23 ASTEHDRMMHAP
+23 EHDRMMHAP

-46 AMGSMLVTSA
+46 AMASMLITSA

-100 ISLQLGKQDVNAASR
+100 ISLELGRQDVAAASR
-115 IARTSFFTSIL
+115 LARTSFLTSIL
-126 CGVVIACGL
+126 CGLLIACGI
-135 FWRTPILRLLGAS
+135 FWRTPILRFFGAS

-160 YIFLAAPFL
+160 YIFLSAPFL

-175 SHLLRSEGKTGWAL
+175 SHLLRSEGHTGRAL
-189 LGIATA
+189 FGIATA
-195 GLLNMALDPLLVNVL
+195 GLLNMALDPLLVHVL
-210 DVQGISLA
+210 GVQGISLA
-218 TLISHVLGFGV
+218 TLISHALGFAV

-241 KLLGGRRNG
+241 QLLCR
-250 KARRRPMC
+250 
-258 QRDGATPSPSR
+258 RDGLKQRLVPE
-269 RRQKTLRRASC
+269 RQKFL
-280 VRRSGPGRGRRWPL
+280 PL
-294 LFAILFSGSPSLLRQ
+294 LPSILFSGSPSLLRQ

-315 AILLSRAAQLQGD
+315 AILLSRAARLQGD
-328 EAVAAMSVAG
+328 EAVAAMSVAS

-359 GFNFAVG
+359 GFNFA
-366 NGKRIRQA
+366 NHNTKRIRQA
-374 SHFTLWTG
+374 CHFTLWTG
-382 TVALAACGGLLYWQ
+382 TIALAAIGGLLYWKS
-396 AEWLVHLFLKTG
+396 EWLVQLFLNAG
-408 DGAAIAVTA
+408 DGPAIAVAA

-437 FQAVKRSGL
+437 FQAVHRPGL
-446 AAFLAAARQGLFFVP
+446 ASFLAAARQGLFFIP
-461 LILWLPRAWGLRG
+461 LILWLPRLWGVAG

-488 LSVPFLIYFFRKA
+488 LSAPFLVYFFRKA
-501 VDKKGPK
+501 VDNKSGK

>member
-1 MSPSKHSSSAPGTA
+1 MSKDKRSTSTSGSSAA
-15 ASGSDVHA
+15 CDSRMHA
-23 ASTEHDRMMHAP
+23 NSQHDRMMHAP

-46 AMGSMLVTSA
+46 AMGSMLMTSA
-56 ASLVDSLTVSSL
+56 ASLVDSLTVSAL

-100 ISLQLGKQDVNAASR
+100 ISLELGKQNVDAASH
-115 IARTSFFTSIL
+115 IARTSFFMSIL
-126 CGVVIACGL
+126 CGLLITCGIL
-135 FWRTPILRLLGAS
+135 WRTPILRLLGAS

-175 SHLLRSEGKTGWAL
+175 SHLLRAEGKTGRAL

-195 GLLNMALDPLLVNVL
+195 GLLNMALDPLLVNVFG
-210 DVQGISLA
+210 VQGISLA
-218 TLISHVLGFGV
+218 TLVSHALGFGV
-229 LLSTFLTGKSQL
+229 LLSTFLTGRSQL
-241 KLLGGRRNG
+241 QLL
-250 KARRRPMC
+250 C
-258 QRDGATPSPSR
+258 QRDGPVQQTKPCRRDGPVQPNGLKSPEDP
-269 RRQKTLRRASC
+269 KRAHR
-280 VRRSGPGRGRRWPL
+280 VRPL
-294 LFAILFSGSPSLLRQ
+294 LPAILFSGAPSLLRQ

-315 AILLSRAAQLQGD
+315 AILLSRAARLQGD

-359 GFNFAVG
+359 GYNFA
-366 NGKRIRQA
+366 NSNTKRIRHA
-374 SHFTLWTG
+374 AGFTLLTG
-382 TVALAACGGLLYWQ
+382 TVALAAAGGLLYWK
-396 AEWLVHLFLKTG
+396 AEWLVNLFMEARA
-408 DGAAIAVTA
+408 GAAIAVNA

-437 FQAVKRSGL
+437 YQSVKRPAIAS
-446 AAFLAAARQGLFFVP
+446 FLAAARQGLFFIP
-461 LILWLPRAWGLRG
+461 LIVWLPGLWGLSG

-483 GATFV
+483 GATFL
-488 LSVPFLIYFFRKA
+488 LSAPFLVYFFRKA
-501 VDKKGPK
+501 VDNKSGK

>member
-1 MSPSKHSSSAPGTA
+1 MATLKPSPSSSA
-15 ASGSDVHA
+15 
-23 ASTEHDRMMHAP
+23 EHDRMMHAP

-46 AMGSMLVTSA
+46 AMASMLITSA

-100 ISLQLGKQDVNAASR
+100 ISLELGRQDVAAASR
-115 IARTSFFTSIL
+115 LARTSFLTSIL
-126 CGVVIACGL
+126 CGLLIACGI
-135 FWRTPILRLLGAS
+135 FWRTPILRFFGAS

-175 SHLLRSEGKTGWAL
+175 SHLLRSEGHTGRAL

-195 GLLNMALDPLLVNVL
+195 GLLNMILDPLLVHVL
-210 DVQGISLA
+210 GVQGISLA
-218 TLISHVLGFGV
+218 TLISHALGFAV

-241 KLLGGRRNG
+241 QLLCR
-250 KARRRPMC
+250 
-258 QRDGATPSPSR
+258 RDGPIRTKALCRRDGPRHLPS
-269 RRQKTLRRASC
+269 
-280 VRRSGPGRGRRWPL
+280 
-294 LFAILFSGSPSLLRQ
+294 ILFSGSPSLLRQ

-315 AILLSRAAQLQGD
+315 AILLSRAARLQGD

-359 GFNFAVG
+359 GFNFT
-366 NGKRIRQA
+366 NHNTKRIRQA
-374 SHFTLWTG
+374 CHFTLWTG
-382 TVALAACGGLLYWQ
+382 TIALAAIGGLIYWKS
-396 AEWLVHLFLKTG
+396 EWLVQLFLNAG
-408 DGAAIAVTA
+408 DGPAIAVAA

-437 FQAVKRSGL
+437 FQAVHRPTIAS
-446 AAFLAAARQGLFFVP
+446 FLASARQGLFFIP
-461 LILWLPRAWGLRG
+461 LILWLPRLWGVAG
-474 VQFAQALAD
+474 VQFSQALAD
-483 GATFV
+483 GATFL
-488 LSVPFLIYFFRKA
+488 LSAPFLVYFFRKA
-501 VDKKGPK
+501 VDNKSGK